1 MRTIKL
7 IILSMIEARQKQA
20 KMMLKYR
27 YLTIE

>member
-1 MRTIKL
+1 MRTLKL
-7 IILSMIEARQKQA
+7 LFSALIEARQKQT

>member
-7 IILSMIEARQKQA
+7 IILSLIEARQKQA
-20 KMMLKYR
+20 QMMLKHR

>member
-1 MRTIKL
+1 MRTLK
-7 IILSMIEARQKQA
+7 IIVSALIEARQKQA